1 MKQILFVDDKP
12 AIGKV
17 LSVYLGKE
25 NELVYFEDPVRAI
38 EWLNEG
44 NEPALIISDIRMPKM
59 TGSEFLAYLKSNSL
73 FKDIP
78 VVMLSSEESTTER
91 INLLEAGAED
101 FILKPFNPMELKA
114 RIKAEQ
120 FSEEELAAWGSDI
133 AASLKA
139 LEKHAMRAMVIETGE
154 RAAGRRPRARDGAR
168 DALLP
173 LPRRRG
179 AHGGRTAG
187 THRRC
192 ARAHTHARR
201 RRHGR
206 DALVS
211 LGARRAGRTASVRI
225 RHTQRPVEP

>member
-25 NELVYFEDPVRAI
+25 NELVYFE

-114 RIKAEQ
+114 RIKK
-120 FSEEELAAWGSDI
+120 FL
-133 AASLKA
+133 
-139 LEKHAMRAMVIETGE
+139 
-154 RAAGRRPRARDGAR
+154 
-168 DALLP
+168 
-173 LPRRRG
+173 
-179 AHGGRTAG
+179 
-187 THRRC
+187 
-192 ARAHTHARR
+192 
-201 RRHGR
+201 
-206 DALVS
+206 
-211 LGARRAGRTASVRI
+211 
-225 RHTQRPVEP
+225 

>member
-17 LSVYLGKE
+17 LPVSLGKE

-114 RIKAEQ
+114 RIKK
-120 FSEEELAAWGSDI
+120 FL
-133 AASLKA
+133 
-139 LEKHAMRAMVIETGE
+139 
-154 RAAGRRPRARDGAR
+154 
-168 DALLP
+168 
-173 LPRRRG
+173 
-179 AHGGRTAG
+179 
-187 THRRC
+187 
-192 ARAHTHARR
+192 
-201 RRHGR
+201 
-206 DALVS
+206 
-211 LGARRAGRTASVRI
+211 
-225 RHTQRPVEP
+225 

>member
-114 RIKAEQ
+114 RIKK
-120 FSEEELAAWGSDI
+120 FL
-133 AASLKA
+133 
-139 LEKHAMRAMVIETGE
+139 
-154 RAAGRRPRARDGAR
+154 
-168 DALLP
+168 
-173 LPRRRG
+173 
-179 AHGGRTAG
+179 
-187 THRRC
+187 HRQNQWIC
-192 ARAHTHARR
+192 YIIST
-201 RRHGR
+201 
-206 DALVS
+206 
-211 LGARRAGRTASVRI
+211 
-225 RHTQRPVEP
+225 

>member
-17 LSVYLGKE
+17 LSVYFGKE

-59 TGSEFLAYLKSNSL
+59 TGSEFLAYLKGNSL

-114 RIKAEQ
+114 RIKK
-120 FSEEELAAWGSDI
+120 FL
-133 AASLKA
+133 
-139 LEKHAMRAMVIETGE
+139 
-154 RAAGRRPRARDGAR
+154 
-168 DALLP
+168 
-173 LPRRRG
+173 
-179 AHGGRTAG
+179 
-187 THRRC
+187 
-192 ARAHTHARR
+192 
-201 RRHGR
+201 
-206 DALVS
+206 
-211 LGARRAGRTASVRI
+211 
-225 RHTQRPVEP
+225 

>member
-101 FILKPFNPMELKA
+101 FILKPFNPMELNQE
-114 RIKAEQ
+114 I
-120 FSEEELAAWGSDI
+120 
-133 AASLKA
+133 SLNDKINGY
-139 LEKHAMRAMVIETGE
+139 VI
-154 RAAGRRPRARDGAR
+154 
-168 DALLP
+168 LYL
-173 LPRRRG
+173 
-179 AHGGRTAG
+179 
-187 THRRC
+187 HR
-192 ARAHTHARR
+192 
-201 RRHGR
+201 
-206 DALVS
+206 
-211 LGARRAGRTASVRI
+211 
-225 RHTQRPVEP
+225 

>member
-1 MKQILFVDDKP
+1 MKTILLVDDNP

-25 NELVYFEDPVRAI
+25 NGLVYFEDPVRAI

-114 RIKAEQ
+114 RIKK
-120 FSEEELAAWGSDI
+120 FL
-133 AASLKA
+133 
-139 LEKHAMRAMVIETGE
+139 
-154 RAAGRRPRARDGAR
+154 
-168 DALLP
+168 
-173 LPRRRG
+173 
-179 AHGGRTAG
+179 
-187 THRRC
+187 
-192 ARAHTHARR
+192 
-201 RRHGR
+201 
-206 DALVS
+206 
-211 LGARRAGRTASVRI
+211 
-225 RHTQRPVEP
+225 

>member
-101 FILKPFNPMELKA
+101 FILKPFNPMELKPVS
-114 RIKAEQ
+114 RN
-120 FSEEELAAWGSDI
+120 FSKRQNQWICYIIS
-133 AASLKA
+133 
-139 LEKHAMRAMVIETGE
+139 T
-154 RAAGRRPRARDGAR
+154 
-168 DALLP
+168 
-173 LPRRRG
+173 
-179 AHGGRTAG
+179 
-187 THRRC
+187 
-192 ARAHTHARR
+192 
-201 RRHGR
+201 
-206 DALVS
+206 
-211 LGARRAGRTASVRI
+211 
-225 RHTQRPVEP
+225 

>member
-101 FILKPFNPMELKA
+101 FIHTPLNPMELKA
-114 RIKAEQ
+114 RIKK
-120 FSEEELAAWGSDI
+120 FL
-133 AASLKA
+133 
-139 LEKHAMRAMVIETGE
+139 
-154 RAAGRRPRARDGAR
+154 
-168 DALLP
+168 
-173 LPRRRG
+173 
-179 AHGGRTAG
+179 
-187 THRRC
+187 
-192 ARAHTHARR
+192 
-201 RRHGR
+201 
-206 DALVS
+206 
-211 LGARRAGRTASVRI
+211 
-225 RHTQRPVEP
+225 

>member
-59 TGSEFLAYLKSNSL
+59 TGSLKSNSL

-114 RIKAEQ
+114 RIKK
-120 FSEEELAAWGSDI
+120 FL
-133 AASLKA
+133 
-139 LEKHAMRAMVIETGE
+139 
-154 RAAGRRPRARDGAR
+154 
-168 DALLP
+168 
-173 LPRRRG
+173 
-179 AHGGRTAG
+179 
-187 THRRC
+187 
-192 ARAHTHARR
+192 
-201 RRHGR
+201 
-206 DALVS
+206 
-211 LGARRAGRTASVRI
+211 
-225 RHTQRPVEP
+225 

>member
-101 FILKPFNPMELKA
+101 FILKHFNPMELKA
-114 RIKAEQ
+114 RIKK
-120 FSEEELAAWGSDI
+120 FL
-133 AASLKA
+133 
-139 LEKHAMRAMVIETGE
+139 
-154 RAAGRRPRARDGAR
+154 
-168 DALLP
+168 
-173 LPRRRG
+173 
-179 AHGGRTAG
+179 
-187 THRRC
+187 
-192 ARAHTHARR
+192 
-201 RRHGR
+201 
-206 DALVS
+206 
-211 LGARRAGRTASVRI
+211 
-225 RHTQRPVEP
+225 